1 MLKVPKIRSEK
12 HRRFIAGLP
21 CVYCRKSPCQ
31 AAHIRYGHEGGM
43 GLKSCDSLTVP
54 LCPDC
59 HNEQHRKGEVWFWDR
74 FGGGVDGAKK
84 LARGL
89 YKVTGDNI
97 AGLELIARFR

>member
-1 MLKVPKIRSEK
+1 VLKVPKIRSEK

-31 AAHIRYGHEGGM
+31 AAHIRNGHEGGM
-43 GLKSCDSLTVP
+43 GLKPCDSLCVP

-59 HNEQHRKGEVWFWDR
+59 HEIQGRSERKFWDR